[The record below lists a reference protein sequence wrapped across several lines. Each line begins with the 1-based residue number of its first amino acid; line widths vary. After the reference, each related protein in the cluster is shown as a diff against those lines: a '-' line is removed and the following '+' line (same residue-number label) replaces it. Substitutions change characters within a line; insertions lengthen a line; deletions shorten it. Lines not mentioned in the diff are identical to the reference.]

1 MDDSEAQER
10 ISALFGLIKG
20 INPHDKKLT
29 NQEKLEL
36 IYTRETILE
45 EKINEAI
52 RQIDDLLPELS
63 ETKEKWLDES
73 VNHEAFNTPKQFS
86 ILLEKVKFLGA
97 VITDLENM
105 KKTLEK

>member
-20 INPHDKKLT
+20 INPHDEKLT
-29 NQEKLEL
+29 NQEKLDL
-36 IYTRETILE
+36 IFEGRD
-45 EKINEAI
+45 EKIKEAI

-73 VNHEAFNTPKQFS
+73 VDERRLIRHQLS
-86 ILLEKVKFLGA
+86 ILLEKSEFLGA
-97 VITDLENM
+97 LITDLENM
-105 KKTLEK
+105 KKTLES

>member
-20 INPHDKKLT
+20 INPHDEKLT

-45 EKINEAI
+45 EKIEEALDLI
-52 RQIDDLLPELS
+52 KDDPKLE
-63 ETKEKWLDES
+63 KEMDEIPRL
-73 VNHEAFNTPKQFS
+73 NY
-86 ILLEKVKFLGA
+86 LLECIKR
-97 VITDLENM
+97 
-105 KKTLEK
+105 TLES

>member
-36 IYTRETILE
+36 IFGGRD
-45 EKINEAI
+45 EKIEKAI
-52 RQIDDLLPELS
+52 SPCLRFD
-63 ETKEKWLDES
+63 
-73 VNHEAFNTPKQFS
+73 
-86 ILLEKVKFLGA
+86 
-97 VITDLENM
+97 
-105 KKTLEK
+105 